1 MERGSGRGFFDE
13 SAAAI
18 GAEDGI
24 FDPNPDPDEVVA
36 PVAPVGRGSRSHRSN
51 QIKSPTDNF
60 AGICKIVRNENP
72 NNIFSPFLQF
82 VEK

>member
-1 MERGSGRGFFDE
+1 MLRIGRVVDVHCGGEPVERGSGRGFFDE

-51 QIKSPTDNF
+51 QIPHREFCGD
-60 AGICKIVRNENP
+60 
-72 NNIFSPFLQF
+72 L
-82 VEK
+82 